1 MSNADDFNAA
11 LEEAEQS
18 ILRQQV
24 KKAAAGTPMQHMFG
38 QTDTYDRVHGVVG
51 GMVLRRNNAVKAIA
65 APKDGEYG

>member
-38 QTDTYDRVHGVVG
+38 QTDTYDRVHGVIG